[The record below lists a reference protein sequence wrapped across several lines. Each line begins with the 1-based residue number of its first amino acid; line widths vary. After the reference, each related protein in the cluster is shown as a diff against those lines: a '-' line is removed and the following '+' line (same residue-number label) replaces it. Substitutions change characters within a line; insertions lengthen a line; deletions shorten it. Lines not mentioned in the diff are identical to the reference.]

1 MIPVLYTTFNRLDYT
16 RQTLPVLLENTQEG
30 TVIVIDNGSTDG
42 TVNFLKSL
50 SGFDLILKE
59 ENTGISGAMN
69 TFFEMTEG
77 EKYVAKV
84 DNDTIV
90 PAGGLSDLQDILI
103 LAKLEIVQ
111 AAHYFFSTLYE
122 DCDAL
127 MNKRPS
133 RKVNDGNIVYTKIVG
148 GSGIVFKREIITEP
162 LKENGL
168 YGWGNFQYQHR
179 EHRRGMY
186 DGVWIDLLDMAGY
199 NLYKGDIDKEYF
211 LSTGRLRKRD

>member
-1 MIPVLYTTFNRLDYT
+1 
-16 RQTLPVLLENTQEG
+16 
-30 TVIVIDNGSTDG
+30 
-42 TVNFLKSL
+42 
-50 SGFDLILKE
+50 
-59 ENTGISGAMN
+59 
-69 TFFEMTEG
+69 
-77 EKYVAKV
+77 
-84 DNDTIV
+84 
-90 PAGGLSDLQDILI
+90 
-103 LAKLEIVQ
+103 
-111 AAHYFFSTLYE
+111 
-122 DCDAL
+122 

>member
-16 RQTLPVLLENTQEG
+16 RQTLPVLLENAQEG
-30 TVIVIDNGSTDG
+30 KVIVIDNGSTDG

-90 PAGGLSDLQDILI
+90 PAGG
-103 LAKLEIVQ
+103 A
-111 AAHYFFSTLYE
+111 
-122 DCDAL
+122 
-127 MNKRPS
+127 
-133 RKVNDGNIVYTKIVG
+133 
-148 GSGIVFKREIITEP
+148 
-162 LKENGL
+162 
-168 YGWGNFQYQHR
+168 
-179 EHRRGMY
+179 
-186 DGVWIDLLDMAGY
+186 
-199 NLYKGDIDKEYF
+199 
-211 LSTGRLRKRD
+211 